1 MLKETSSQTSEIII
15 INKKSF
21 LKTLKKHLS
30 TFEKILNKKIE
41 PRSFLTLIEK
51 GEISF
56 SESIQNNEILLGI
69 CLGYGENNANL
80 YYLRNKILQNQQLD
94 FFGDYNYSL
103 MRINSLHFIANHQL
117 EETRKLKTKYQNLR
131 AKISAIYSR
140 GEFLEITL
148 SRLSS

>member
-1 MLKETSSQTSEIII
+1 ML
-15 INKKSF
+15 NNN
-21 LKTLKKHLS
+21 LS
-30 TFEKILNKKIE
+30 IFEKILNKTIE
-41 PRSFLTLIEK
+41 PNNFLALIEK

-69 CLGYGENNANL
+69 CLGYGENNSIL
-80 YYLRNKILQNQQLD
+80 YYLRNKILQNNYLD

-117 EETRKLKTKYQNLR
+117 EETKKLKTKYQNLR
-131 AKISAIYSR
+131 AKISEIYSR

-148 SRLSS
+148 SQLSS